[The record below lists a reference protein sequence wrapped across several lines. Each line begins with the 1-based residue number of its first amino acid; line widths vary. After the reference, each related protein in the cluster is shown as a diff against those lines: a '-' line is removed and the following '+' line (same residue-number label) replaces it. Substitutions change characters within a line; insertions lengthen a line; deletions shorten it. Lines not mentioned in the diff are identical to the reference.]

1 MGKSSFAFAFYMDR
15 QEEECERGVNI
26 AYTTKE
32 FYSEEWHFT
41 IIYAPVHRDFIK
53 NMITGSQADVAL
65 IMIPCD
71 GNFTTA
77 IAKGNHKS
85 GDIQGQTCQHSR
97 FINLLCVKQIAI
109 GCNKMDCDTA
119 GYKIT
124 RYEDVSNEMKSMS
137 VKIEEPQE
145 DCKETSNNEQNLQ
158 AEYDQLVEDVRE
170 LIRMGPDN
178 KEAVKALAHKRGECE
193 DAVEEMQYYVD
204 TMRRNFYRKLD
215 EMGFKPS

>member
-1 MGKSSFAFAFYMDR
+1 MLAERTAQGFVGSQRQVHHFSWFRVIPKHTLDKKAEADRLGKSSFAFAFYMDR

-41 IIYAPVHRDFIK
+41 IIYAPGHRDFIK
-53 NMITGSQADVAL
+53 HMITGSQADVAL
-65 IMIPCD
+65 MMIPCD

-109 GCNKMDCDTA
+109 GCNKMDCDTV
-119 GYKIT
+119 GYKIA
-124 RYEDVSNEMKSMS
+124 RYEDVSNEMKSMP

-145 DCKETSNNEQNLQ
+145 DKI
-158 AEYDQLVEDVRE
+158 ARV
-170 LIRMGPDN
+170 
-178 KEAVKALAHKRGECE
+178 
-193 DAVEEMQYYVD
+193 
-204 TMRRNFYRKLD
+204 
-215 EMGFKPS
+215 

>member
-26 AYTTKE
+26 AYTPKE

-124 RYEDVSNEMKSMS
+124 RYVDVSNEMKSMS

-145 DCKETSNNEQNLQ
+145 DKI
-158 AEYDQLVEDVRE
+158 ARV
-170 LIRMGPDN
+170 
-178 KEAVKALAHKRGECE
+178 
-193 DAVEEMQYYVD
+193 
-204 TMRRNFYRKLD
+204 
-215 EMGFKPS
+215 